1 MNSNSGDSDKP
12 AGTAGGE
19 TKLNPGD
26 EGAPGTA
33 GAGENVCPECQG
45 KGRIGQQVC
54 KNCGGTGVVIEGVGG
69 G

>member
-1 MNSNSGDSDKP
+1 MNSNSPGSQKP
-12 AGTAGGE
+12 PGTSAGE

-26 EGAPGTA
+26 ESAPGTP